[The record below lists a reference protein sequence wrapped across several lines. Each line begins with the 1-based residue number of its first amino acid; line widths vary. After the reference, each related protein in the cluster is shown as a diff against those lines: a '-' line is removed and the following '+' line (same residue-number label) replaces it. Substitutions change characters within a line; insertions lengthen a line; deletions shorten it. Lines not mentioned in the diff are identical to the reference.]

1 MIRREGFA
9 FGWNA
14 SHEFLHFLTRRGSAS
29 QRRPCRKQLT
39 VRSSA
44 REMNQLAGRQ
54 IDGDKI
60 VGRLGLL
67 VIAGRMIL
75 DAQLARRRDDAEIT
89 VVLIVVVLED
99 HLSAMAGE
107 L

>member
-67 VIAGRMIL
+67 AIAGRMIL
-75 DAQLARRRDDAEIT
+75 VLVAAASATEVRSSASAWSGRGRHCRR
-89 VVLIVVVLED
+89 
-99 HLSAMAGE
+99 
-107 L
+107 